1 MDFIADCLA
10 IGRMT
15 RILTVVNAFTRE
27 SLGLKADNS
36 LGSGRFPRVS
46 DRRDDERGLPACLR
60 LDAEPGF
67 TSRRMQGSAEE
78 RKIALTHIQLGR
90 LLQNGHL
97 ESFHR
102 RLREESL
109 NACWFRT

>member
-1 MDFIADCLA
+1 
-10 IGRMT
+10 
-15 RILTVVNAFTRE
+15 
-27 SLGLKADNS
+27 
-36 LGSGRFPRVS
+36 
-46 DRRDDERGLPACLR
+46 
-60 LDAEPGF
+60 
-67 TSRRMQGSAEE
+67 MQGCAEE